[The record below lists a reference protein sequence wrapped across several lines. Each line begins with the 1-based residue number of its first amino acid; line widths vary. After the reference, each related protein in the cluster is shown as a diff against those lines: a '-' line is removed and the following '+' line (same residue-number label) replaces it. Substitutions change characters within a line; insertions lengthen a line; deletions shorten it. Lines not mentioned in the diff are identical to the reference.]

1 MIDIL
6 LVRNRIILSSIKKSI
21 LKMIYRKRFFYG
33 KQFYFRKRFNL
44 LIEKGGIV
52 QIGDRVFFNNDC
64 SINCVEA
71 IKIGSYTIFGENV
84 KIFDHNHIFN
94 KKEIPVSSQGL
105 SHETVSIG
113 RNCWIG
119 SNVTILKG
127 ANIGNNCVIGAG
139 CVISKNIPDQTI
151 VRLNTNQTQ
160 EKIIYR

>member
-1 MIDIL
+1 MIDML
-6 LVRNRIILSSIKKSI
+6 LVRNRILLSSIKKSI
-21 LKMIYRKRFFYG
+21 LRIIYRKRFFYG

-44 LIEKGGIV
+44 LIEKEGIV

-94 KKEIPVSSQGL
+94 RKGIPISSQGL
-105 SHETVSIG
+105 SHGTVSIG